1 MGKKALCEMKKCL
14 QKEPVFESADFL
26 YYFYNMTKLMS
37 YLLPGVLFIAIFAL
51 IKTFFISPD
60 VALQEWFVY
69 LTAAITALGVIV
81 PCVIYYL
88 RTPPGVDHR

>member
-1 MGKKALCEMKKCL
+1 
-14 QKEPVFESADFL
+14 
-26 YYFYNMTKLMS
+26 MS
-37 YLLPGVLFIAIFAL
+37 YLLPGVFLIVVFAL

-69 LTAAITALGVIV
+69 LTAAITALCVIV

-88 RTPPGVDHR
+88 RTPPGIDHR